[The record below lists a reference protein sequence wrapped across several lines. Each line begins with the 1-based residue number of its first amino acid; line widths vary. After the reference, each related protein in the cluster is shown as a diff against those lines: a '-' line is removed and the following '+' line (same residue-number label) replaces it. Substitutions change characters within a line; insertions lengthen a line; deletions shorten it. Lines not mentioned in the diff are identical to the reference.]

1 MSKKIHF
8 CTPKKFKTTK
18 NTNSGLKFIN
28 FYFHI
33 SDNSEPPFKFCMLFA
48 PFMSCCSK
56 HRSYFDEKT
65 TSKAKIPSLFVVGN
79 GDQVVDPRRSEA
91 LLAFFERPHL
101 IHHDGGH
108 YVPATGK
115 QKQSYLEFLQAR
127 LSEKIST

>member
-1 MSKKIHF
+1 MF
-8 CTPKKFKTTK
+8 F
-18 NTNSGLKFIN
+18 
-28 FYFHI
+28 FHI

-115 QKQSYLEFLQAR
+115 QKQSYLEFLQER
-127 LSEKIST
+127 LSEKISA